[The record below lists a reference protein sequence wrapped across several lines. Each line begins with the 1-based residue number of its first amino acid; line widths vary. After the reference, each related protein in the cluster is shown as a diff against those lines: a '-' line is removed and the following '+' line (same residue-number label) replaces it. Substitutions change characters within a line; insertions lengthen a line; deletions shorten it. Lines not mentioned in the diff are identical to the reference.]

1 MHKKN
6 NLKKTLF
13 TIFVTTVYLLM
24 IVVLILQALTPGK
37 ESSNIS
43 GSVGDVLD
51 NVITDIQK
59 PEAEIIDVDGVEIL
73 SLTVSGKTLDTEE
86 LTLYVGSSGKLNAK
100 VTPKDATNP
109 SLSYKSSDES
119 VVQTYTDGRVKALKV
134 GTAIITATS
143 EENPDLFDS
152 VTITVAEIAV
162 ENIALKNLPKE
173 LRVGQSHAL
182 EIKYT
187 PTNTTQK
194 DVEWKSSNTNVLTV
208 SKSGKL
214 TAKAE
219 GTATITATSK
229 VNGTL
234 TDRVTITVLPQIVE
248 PEIPVEGLTL
258 QINDEIGY
266 VGSTGKITAKL
277 SPTGAKDGLVWSSSD
292 KTIATV
298 SQSGSVT
305 YLKAGDVTITAKC
318 SSYNVENSITLI
330 VKEVLSKTI
339 ELDIDGLDETEDG
352 GYSLKI
358 ASSGKVE
365 ATLDEKATVQE
376 IIFTSSD
383 PEIAKI
389 GQDGVIEAVKE
400 GTATITVST
409 SYDGETT
416 SESFELTVLGYTFSD
431 RFENFAL
438 WVRKSLGHFG
448 AFMALGIF
456 ATLTYLMIFPKSTKG
471 KLLGFVVCLVA
482 GFAVAGITEIC
493 QLPLFTFGRLASFDD
508 VLLDFFGYCFSV
520 LPTYAIILFTHFI
533 SLLFKRIKK

>member
-1 MHKKN
+1 MRKRTSI
-6 NLKKTLF
+6 KKTLF
-13 TIFVTTVYLLM
+13 TIFVTAVYLLM
-24 IVVLILQALTPGK
+24 IIILIGQALTPGE
-37 ESSNIS
+37 ESSIIS
-43 GSVGDVLD
+43 DDVGNTID
-51 NVITDIQK
+51 NVLTEIQK
-59 PEAEIIDVDGVEIL
+59 PEAEVVDMEDVKIL
-73 SLTVSGKTLDTEE
+73 SLTVSGEQLNTDE
-86 LTLYVGSSGKLNAK
+86 LTLYVGSSGKINAE
-100 VTPKDATNP
+100 VTPENATNP
-109 SLSYKSSDES
+109 SLSYQSSDES
-119 VVQTYTDGRVKALKV
+119 VIQTYSDGRVKALKAGSAV
-134 GTAIITATS
+134 ITATS
-143 EENPDLFDS
+143 EEDPALSDS
-152 VTITVAEIAV
+152 VTVTVIEIAV
-162 ENIALKNLPKE
+162 ENIALKNLTEE
-173 LRVGQSHAL
+173 LHVGQSHAL

-194 DVEWKSSNTNVLTV
+194 DVEWNSSNTSILTV

-229 VNGTL
+229 ANGTL
-234 TDRVTITVLPQIVE
+234 TDSVTITVLPKIVE

-258 QINDEIGY
+258 QANDEIGY
-266 VGSTGKITAKL
+266 VGSTGKIAAKL
-277 SPTGAKDGLVWSSSD
+277 SPAGAKDGLVWSSSD
-292 KTIATV
+292 KRVATV

-305 YLKAGDVTITAKC
+305 YLKAGKVTITAKC
-318 SSYNVENSITLI
+318 SSYNVENSITLT

-339 ELDIDGLDETEDG
+339 DLDIDGLNENEDG
-352 GYSLKI
+352 AFTLKI

-400 GTATITVST
+400 GTVTITVST

-448 AFMALGIF
+448 AFLALGVF